1 MPPRLI
7 TLQGSSRYLDGT
19 TGSDSE
25 AAAWLNIRTEQ
36 PCNDDM
42 SVPLVSSTGRQGRRF
57 YVHHK
62 QFVRRQRLTI
72 AKSLALID
80 RSVNAEALR
89 DRMDELADKLQV
101 RGRGLSTLSLSALT
115 ALPLSTPLLQDKLV
129 ELAVRPSWDAGR
141 ELPIW
146 DVTLGPG
153 PGPRRTNSQG

>member
-1 MPPRLI
+1 MGPPRLI

-101 RGRGLSTLSLSALT
+101 RG
-115 ALPLSTPLLQDKLV
+115 
-129 ELAVRPSWDAGR
+129 
-141 ELPIW
+141 
-146 DVTLGPG
+146 
-153 PGPRRTNSQG
+153 

>member
-42 SVPLVSSTGRQGRRF
+42 SVPLVSSTGRHGRRF

-80 RSVNAEALR
+80 RSVKAEALR

-101 RGRGLSTLSLSALT
+101 RG
-115 ALPLSTPLLQDKLV
+115 
-129 ELAVRPSWDAGR
+129 
-141 ELPIW
+141 
-146 DVTLGPG
+146 
-153 PGPRRTNSQG
+153 